1 MATNNTNTTVK
12 DGKGC
17 TQSHMVRNVII
28 TVECLITIFS
38 LIGNILVAAVV
49 CRKKKLRTNVN
60 YFITSMAI
68 SDLLIP
74 TLFLPLRLTAFIN
87 DDSSFW
93 IDGPF
98 GEFTCRFVPY
108 AVEVS
113 IAVSILTMITIA
125 AERLYCILCPFKAS
139 RVSHKTCFLVIAT
152 IWIVSFALQGYYLDL
167 RRLDSKGRCNWK
179 WDPDRRKIQVT
190 AIMAIQIAVPFTLL
204 MLFSSVTVFNLYRDK
219 MNAFLE
225 SAEVRIRKQRNRK
238 ITLMLVVITT
248 VFLVAWLPFTIFK
261 IRLLYG
267 DKKIDCALQE
277 VVIPVFF
284 SYTVVNPL
292 VYFAFLRGYRKGFK
306 EIICCCC
313 QHQKKPNRN
322 STLLVTIPLRK
333 THELVQDSCG

>member
-38 LIGNILVAAVV
+38 LIGNILVVAVV
-49 CRKKKLRTNVN
+49 CRKTKLRTNVN

-113 IAVSILTMITIA
+113 IAVSILTMITH
-125 AERLYCILCPFKAS
+125 CS
-139 RVSHKTCFLVIAT
+139 RT
-152 IWIVSFALQGYYLDL
+152 
-167 RRLDSKGRCNWK
+167 
-179 WDPDRRKIQVT
+179 
-190 AIMAIQIAVPFTLL
+190 TLL
-204 MLFSSVTVFNLYRDK
+204 HFVPVQGLKSKSQDVFPRYCYNLD
-219 MNAFLE
+219 
-225 SAEVRIRKQRNRK
+225 
-238 ITLMLVVITT
+238 
-248 VFLVAWLPFTIFK
+248 
-261 IRLLYG
+261 RLLC
-267 DKKIDCALQE
+267 I
-277 VVIPVFF
+277 
-284 SYTVVNPL
+284 T
-292 VYFAFLRGYRKGFK
+292 R
-306 EIICCCC
+306 
-313 QHQKKPNRN
+313 
-322 STLLVTIPLRK
+322 LLPG
-333 THELVQDSCG
+333 S